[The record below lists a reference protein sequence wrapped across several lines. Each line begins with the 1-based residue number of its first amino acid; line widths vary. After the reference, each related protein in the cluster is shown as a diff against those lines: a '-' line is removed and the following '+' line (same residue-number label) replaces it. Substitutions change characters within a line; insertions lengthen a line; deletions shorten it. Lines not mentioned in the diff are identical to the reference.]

1 MKIEMNTHK
10 QNENQESDQIKWLVE
25 NCVRADTIHQTRESA
40 SMCVYLSIGLR
51 RGSNCSLL
59 LTINRYRHH
68 YDSTIAVARHWI
80 RYDAPTHIFI
90 PHTCSNPY
98 THRIRSE
105 KLCHR
110 RQTVCIFLFGHLSY
124 FYIMCTINNTTYAW
138 KVEEIRGGE
147 RKPEQKI
154 SATFFHF
161 NVLQIACH
169 LILSAS
175 SAHSLN
181 EIPYFDWA
189 HLIRLSLS
197 LDTVISSSHS

>member
-1 MKIEMNTHK
+1 MNTHK

-154 SATFFHF
+154 SATFFIPMYSKLHAISF
-161 NVLQIACH
+161 CLPRLHTLSTKSRI
-169 LILSAS
+169 LIELIWFDSLFLS
-175 SAHSLN
+175 
-181 EIPYFDWA
+181 IQ
-189 HLIRLSLS
+189 
-197 LDTVISSSHS
+197 